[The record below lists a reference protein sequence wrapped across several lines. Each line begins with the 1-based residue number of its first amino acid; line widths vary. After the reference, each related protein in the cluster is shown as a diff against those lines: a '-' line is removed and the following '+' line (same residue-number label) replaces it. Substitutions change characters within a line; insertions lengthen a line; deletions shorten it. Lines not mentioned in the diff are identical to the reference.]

1 MKPFWKKQKPTDI
14 SVLEPVAEPQLPLE
28 SEPQPEVS
36 IETPKRPE
44 PNRRRS
50 EILKL
55 RLTQEEFDYITEQ
68 AKLAQMSKTDY
79 LLKVAH
85 DRPAVVIED
94 IPALLV
100 ELRRQGVNLNQLTRL
115 AHQTQSTD
123 LPQIEEVLI
132 SCELAQNS
140 LLDLCAEWDIKL
152 RKK

>member
-1 MKPFWKKQKPTDI
+1 MKPFWKKQKPTEI
-14 SVLEPVAEPQLPLE
+14 SAPVPAAESQLPFE
-28 SEPQPEVS
+28 SEPQSESS
-36 IETPKRPE
+36 IEVPKKPE
-44 PNRRRS
+44 PNRSRS
-50 EILKL
+50 ERLTL
-55 RLTQEEFDYITEQ
+55 RLTEEEYDYITEQ

-115 AHQTQSTD
+115 ANQTQSTN

-132 SCELAQNS
+132 NCELAQNS
-140 LLDLCAEWDIKL
+140 LLELCAEWDIKL